1 MDFYAAHRM
10 TNDRHAR
17 IYSDGKAEN
26 LPALWPC
33 YVISPNDTENE
44 KQQKKEEFEKHN
56 EEVVKNDG

>member
-1 MDFYAAHRM
+1 M

-44 KQQKKEEFEKHN
+44 NNKRRKSLKSTMKKL
-56 EEVVKNDG
+56 